1 MFGGVPQTSGFAR
14 HSTGISQIMDPD
26 EAGSPSSARVKLG
39 KRRQE
44 KAQRSFPSA
53 VRVELFFSFVDLSA
67 FFPFS

>member
-1 MFGGVPQTSGFAR
+1 
-14 HSTGISQIMDPD
+14 MDPD